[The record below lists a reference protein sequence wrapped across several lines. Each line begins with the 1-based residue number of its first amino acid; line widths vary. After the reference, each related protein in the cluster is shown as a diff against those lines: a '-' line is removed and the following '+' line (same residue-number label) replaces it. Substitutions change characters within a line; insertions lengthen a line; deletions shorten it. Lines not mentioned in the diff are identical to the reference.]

1 MRMEVTMDP
10 VIKDFEIADYKGAFN
25 LWTMEPNIGISSADH
40 EGNIAQFLRR
50 NPGLSKV
57 AVVDGRII
65 ATILCGHDGRRGYIY
80 HLCVDDN
87 YRRKGLARSL
97 VNACLDGLRKEKI
110 QKCHLFVFYHNEMGN
125 NFWSSTG
132 WKKRDDIYV
141 FSKNI

>member
-1 MRMEVTMDP
+1 MDP

-50 NPGLSKV
+50 SPGLSKV

-87 YRRKGLARSL
+87 YHRKGLARSL

-110 QKCHLFVFYHNEMGN
+110 QKCHLFVFYYNEMGN

-141 FSKNI
+141 FSKKF